1 MGPTRN
7 QQQLILVKQLYE
19 DARLFEERGDAFSL
33 TKTVVLLDLS
43 IENILNNIILNL
55 DPSFSV
61 NQTKGRGDITRK
73 TLSGNASEVL
83 RAAGKQ
89 PLQEDREL
97 TNYTHYATSFST
109 SVRHPLSQKCTDI

>member
-33 TKTVVLLDLS
+33 TKAVVLLDLS

-55 DPSFSV
+55 DRSRASV
-61 NQTKGRGDITRK
+61 DGYSPVSK
-73 TLSGNASEVL
+73 
-83 RAAGKQ
+83 
-89 PLQEDREL
+89 DREL
-97 TNYTHYATSFST
+97 YAYLCVRGWTHAE
-109 SVRHPLSQKCTDI
+109 QIKCY